1 MKQTMDRSGHG
12 RVASV
17 VVVAA
22 ALVALCASAIVAEAA
37 APPTTKRVGAVQVA
51 SLKIPNL
58 SWLAAYGGFVWVKRD
73 DGFVD
78 RIDARTNRSTGRVGR
93 FTGQDD
99 YCQGIGAGGG
109 AVWSCTKSAITRID
123 PKRMKIVARIPAGKV
138 FDQGRLVFAQGQ
150 LWIIGGANGDEL
162 RGIDPVGNKL
172 GPPIKLGSTCSD
184 LAQGATRSVWV
195 LCPFSNKLLKVDV
208 KQQRVVGTVS
218 LPEPNAAFATATDVW
233 VDSTSV
239 SSVSTPTRSKR
250 WRGSPASAPG

>member
-1 MKQTMDRSGHG
+1 M
-12 RVASV
+12 
-17 VVVAA
+17 
-22 ALVALCASAIVAEAA
+22 
-37 APPTTKRVGAVQVA
+37 A

-138 FDQGRLVFAQGQ
+138 FDQGRLVFAQGR

-184 LAQGATRSVWV
+184 LAQAPHVRCG
-195 LCPFSNKLLKVDV
+195 FSAILE
-208 KQQRVVGTVS
+208 Q
-218 LPEPNAAFATATDVW
+218 AAQGRRETATC
-233 VDSTSV
+233 
-239 SSVSTPTRSKR
+239 R
-250 WRGSPASAPG
+250 WHGVAAGTKCGLRNRNGRLG